1 MHKTRQQML
10 AALGDLVFVDS
21 PDAAGSTGSSSTEES
36 APDAANGA
44 QSDAQSSESDN
55 ESDSESDDDEETG
68 SKADD
73 PRLRSARDEAYN
85 NRIKAREAE
94 QAAAAAAQERDALVQ
109 QLGKVLGLVK
119 DDDEADAPDAEALA
133 RSVAEEQQRAAKAR
147 RELAVFRAAAK
158 AGADPDRLLDSR
170 RFLTSLEKVDPDD
183 TDAVT
188 AAVKDALAS
197 NPDLAACR
205 ERGASTADTASG
217 PGGGSAPRAEIPL
230 GDALSNRYG
239 TK

>member
-1 MHKTRQQML
+1 MHKTRLQML
-10 AALGDLVFVDS
+10 AALGDLAFA
-21 PDAAGSTGSSSTEES
+21 DAPEAAESTGSSSTGES

-44 QSDAQSSESDN
+44 QSDAQSA
-55 ESDSESDDDEETG
+55 ESDDEGDEDEDTG

-94 QAAAAAAQERDALVQ
+94 QAAAAAAKERDALVQ

-147 RELAVFRAAAK
+147 RELAVFRSAAK
-158 AGADPDRLLDSR
+158 VGADPDRLLDSN

-197 NPDLAACR
+197 NPDLATRR

>member
-1 MHKTRQQML
+1 MHKTRLQML
-10 AALGDLVFVDS
+10 AALGDLAFA
-21 PDAAGSTGSSSTEES
+21 DAPEAAESTGSSSTGES
-36 APDAANGA
+36 AADAANGG
-44 QSDAQSSESDN
+44 QSDAQGA
-55 ESDSESDDDEETG
+55 ESDDEGDEDEDTG

-133 RSVAEEQQRAAKAR
+133 RSVAEEQQRAAEAR

-197 NPDLAACR
+197 NPDLATRR

>member
-1 MHKTRQQML
+1 M
-10 AALGDLVFVDS
+10 
-21 PDAAGSTGSSSTEES
+21 
-36 APDAANGA
+36 
-44 QSDAQSSESDN
+44 
-55 ESDSESDDDEETG
+55 
-68 SKADD
+68 
-73 PRLRSARDEAYN
+73 
-85 NRIKAREAE
+85 
-94 QAAAAAAQERDALVQ
+94 Q

-119 DDDEADAPDAEALA
+119 EDGEDEAPDAEALA
-133 RSVAEEQQRAAKAR
+133 RSVAEEQQRAAEAR

-197 NPDLAACR
+197 NPDLATRR

>member
-21 PDAAGSTGSSSTEES
+21 PDAAGATGSSSAGDS
-36 APDAANGA
+36 AADDANGA
-44 QSDAQSSESDN
+44 QSDAQSAESDK
-55 ESDSESDDDEETG
+55 EGDEDEETG

-85 NRIKAREAE
+85 NRVKAREAE
-94 QAAAAAAQERDALVQ
+94 QAAAAAAQERDSLVQ

-119 DDDEADAPDAEALA
+119 DDGEDEAPDAEALA

-147 RELAVFRAAAK
+147 RELAVFRAASK
-158 AGADPDRLLDSR
+158 AGADPDRLLDSL
-170 RFLTSLEKVDPDD
+170 RFLTSLEQVDPDD

-197 NPDLAACR
+197 NPDLAARR

-217 PGGGSAPRAEIPL
+217 PGGGSAPKAEVPL

>member
-1 MHKTRQQML
+1 MHRTRQQML
-10 AALGDLVFVDS
+10 AALGDLVFA
-21 PDAAGSTGSSSTEES
+21 DAPEGAGATGGSSAGES
-36 APDAANGA
+36 APDAANEPQG
-44 QSDAQSSESDN
+44 DAQGSEDGN
-55 ESDSESDDDEETG
+55 EGDEEEDTG

-73 PRLRSARDEAYN
+73 PRLRSARDEAYA
-85 NRIKAREAE
+85 NRVKARDAE
-94 QAAAAAAQERDALVQ
+94 QAAAAAVQERDALVQ

-119 DDDEADAPDAEALA
+119 DDGEDEAPDAEALA
-133 RSVAEEQQRAAKAR
+133 RSVAEEQQRAAEAR

-158 AGADPDRLLDSR
+158 SGADPDRLLDSR

-197 NPDLAACR
+197 NPDLAARR

-217 PGGGSAPRAEIPL
+217 PGGGSAPKAEVPL